1 MWDGD
6 GRAVRSH
13 EAVLDG
19 QALTVE
25 FADGRADVTG
35 GRGMKVRPTKP
46 KLPTEEQGA
55 LFDLSSS
62 LLSPTP

>member
-1 MWDGD
+1 
-6 GRAVRSH
+6 
-13 EAVLDG
+13 
-19 QALTVE
+19 LTVE